1 MPITNVNSAGAEK
14 GPGGGGRTTFRP
26 PWVKDGPQPIPMP
39 KAPWSKRQSLTTP
52 ADLPEAKAEPTPE
65 VPQLKSVKLQ
75 SKEVKVP
82 VVSALKKTPASQLT
96 ATKAKVNEDTEGV
109 KNGLQN
115 LLRKTESVNEDD
127 SKSLKSTIDE
137 RMAAKKAAAE
147 AAAPGSLDKPG
158 KFVRP
163 VLKKV
168 AKVEAAPAPPPPAK
182 VAPPKPVVVVPVKKV
197 ESESEEE
204 ETDSEE
210 EETETETETESED
223 EPVVVKKG
231 IFYVKELYLFSYHK
245 LHIFWQIFCDLWN
258 KKNQIKNRN
267 CIQ

>member
-1 MPITNVNSAGAEK
+1 MPINNVNSAGAEK

-26 PWVKDGPQPIPMP
+26 PWVKDGGPQPIPMP

-82 VVSALKKTPASQLT
+82 IVSALKKTPVGHLNAS
-96 ATKAKVNEDTEGV
+96 KPKVSEDTEVV

-115 LLRKTESVNEDD
+115 LLRKTESVNEDEN
-127 SKSLKSTIDE
+127 KSTKSTIDE
-137 RMAAKKAAAE
+137 RMAAKKAAASE
-147 AAAPGSLDKPG
+147 AATPGSVEKPG

-168 AKVEAAPAPPPPAK
+168 AKVEPAPAPPAVK
-182 VAPPKPVVVVPVKKV
+182 AAPTKPVVMVPIKKE
-197 ESESEEE
+197 ESESDEE

-210 EETETETETESED
+210 EETETETETETESEK
-223 EPVVVKKG
+223 EEVVVKKG
-231 IFYVKELYLFSYHK
+231 
-245 LHIFWQIFCDLWN
+245 
-258 KKNQIKNRN
+258 KN
-267 CIQ
+267 

>member
-1 MPITNVNSAGAEK
+1 MPINNVNSAGAEK

-52 ADLPEAKAEPTPE
+52 ADQSESKAEPTPE
-65 VPQLKSVKLQ
+65 VPQLKNVKLQ
-75 SKEVKVP
+75 SKEIKVP
-82 VVSALKKTPASQLT
+82 VATTLKKTPASQL
-96 ATKAKVNEDTEGV
+96 KPKVNEDTEVV

-127 SKSLKSTIDE
+127 SKSTKSTIDE

-147 AAAPGSLDKPG
+147 ASAPGSVEKPG

-168 AKVEAAPAPPPPAK
+168 AKVEAAPAPPPTKAL
-182 VAPPKPVVVVPVKKV
+182 PPKPVVVAPAKKV

-210 EETETETETESED
+210 EETETETETESES
-223 EPVVVKKG
+223 EEKPVVVKKG
-231 IFYVKELYLFSYHK
+231 KHK
-245 LHIFWQIFCDLWN
+245 F
-258 KKNQIKNRN
+258 K
-267 CIQ
+267 

>member
-1 MPITNVNSAGAEK
+1 MPINNVTNSGAEK

-39 KAPWSKRQSLTTP
+39 KAPWSKRQTTTSDV
-52 ADLPEAKAEPTPE
+52 ADAKAESSEPV

-82 VVSALKKTPASQLT
+82 VVSTLKKTAAPPLS
-96 ATKAKVNEDTEGV
+96 ATVKPKVNEDTEGV

-115 LLRKTESVNEDD
+115 LLRKSETINEDD
-127 SKSLKSTIDE
+127 GKSTNKSSIDE
-137 RMAAKKAAAE
+137 RMAAKKAAAAE
-147 AAAPGSLDKPG
+147 ASPPGSVDKPG

-168 AKVEAAPAPPPPAK
+168 AKVETAPPPVKA
-182 VAPPKPVVVVPVKKV
+182 APPKPVIVVPVKKV

-204 ETDSEE
+204 ETESEE
-210 EETETETETESED
+210 EETETETETESES
-223 EPVVVKKG
+223 EEEAVVVKKG
-231 IFYVKELYLFSYHK
+231 ENYRVF
-245 LHIFWQIFCDLWN
+245 
-258 KKNQIKNRN
+258 N
-267 CIQ
+267 CLVNNFAIGVMCYDRKVRLVIQ